1 MKKKLGCLHLFSIV
15 VLFVISSFTIL
26 IKEKSISNFKLKS
39 ATTNKWISISDYKN
53 AKGFIVVF
61 LSNKCPMAKFY
72 SHRLN
77 QMNEKY
83 KKKGV
88 YLLAIN
94 AMDTL
99 AYAEESFTKM
109 QKKAKNDSFTFP
121 YLQDKNQTIAK
132 QFKAEN
138 TPQAFVAWK
147 DKYGNLAIRY
157 KGAIDDNA
165 GEPEKA
171 QNHFLTNAIDELLLG
186 KNVTVPKSESFGCK
200 IYIRGE
206 KSTMK

>member
-1 MKKKLGCLHLFSIV
+1 MKKNLIY
-15 VLFVISSFTIL
+15 LFVCSLLFVLSSYTVL

-39 ATTNKWISISDYKN
+39 ATNNKWVAISDYKK
-53 AKGFIVVF
+53 AKGFVVVF

-72 SHRLN
+72 SARLN

-88 YLLAIN
+88 PLLAIN

-99 AYAEESFTKM
+99 AYADESFAKM
-109 QKKAKNDSFTFP
+109 QKKTKNDKFTFP
-121 YLQDKNQTIAK
+121 YLQDKGQTVAK

-138 TPQAFVAWK
+138 TPQAFVIWK
-147 DKYGNLAIRY
+147 NELGQLIIKYQ
-157 KGAIDDNA
+157 GAIDDNA

-171 QNHFLTNAIDELLLG
+171 QHHFLTNAVEELLNG
-186 KNVTVPKSESFGCK
+186 ENVTVPKSESFGCR
-200 IYIRGE
+200 IYYRG
-206 KSTMK
+206 KKNKMN

>member
-1 MKKKLGCLHLFSIV
+1 MHLFSIII
-15 VLFVISSFTIL
+15 LIIISSFTVI
-26 IKEKSISNFKLKS
+26 IKEKTITNFKLKS

-72 SHRLN
+72 SQRLN

-83 KKKGV
+83 KNKGV
-88 YLLAIN
+88 FLLAIN

-99 AYAEESFTKM
+99 VYAEESFAKM

-121 YLQDKNQTIAK
+121 YLQDKKQTVAK
-132 QFKAEN
+132 QFKAEI

-147 DKYGNLAIRY
+147 DQNGNLTIKY

-171 QNHFLTNAIDELLLG
+171 QNHFLTIAIDELLLG

-200 IYIRGE
+200 IFYRGE
-206 KSTMK
+206 KNKI